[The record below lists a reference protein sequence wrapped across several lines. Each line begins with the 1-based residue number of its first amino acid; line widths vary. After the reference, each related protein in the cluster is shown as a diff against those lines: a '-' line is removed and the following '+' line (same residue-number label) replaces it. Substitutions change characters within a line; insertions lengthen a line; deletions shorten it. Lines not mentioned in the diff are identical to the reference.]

1 MARVSYY
8 NSANILIY
16 ALLELWLLHMV
27 VNWHVFTF
35 CTGIYDICLLAFIAL
50 SIHCMWTYLFHC
62 TPNHSILAF
71 SLHRPSYMAT

>member
-50 SIHCMWTYLFHC
+50 SIHCM
-62 TPNHSILAF
+62 
-71 SLHRPSYMAT
+71 